1 MSAAEDKV
9 VPELSRSL
17 ESRHITMISIGGM
30 IGAGLFVSSSAAIAA
45 TGPAIVVSYLITG
58 ALVLLVMRMLG
69 EMAMTLPKVRS
80 FTEFARAGLG
90 NWGGFVAGWLYWYF
104 WMIVVPV
111 EAIAGAN
118 ILHNWFGA
126 HGPSPL
132 VLGLL
137 LMGVMTAV
145 NLMSARSYGEFE
157 FWFASIKVAA
167 ILVFIALAAAY
178 ACGFTAPAGSTF
190 GNLSA
195 FGGFMPK
202 GFTAV
207 LSGAVT
213 VYFSLTGAEIT
224 TIAAAESKEPARAVA
239 RMSSTVI
246 VRILTFYAGSVF
258 LIVSVVPWINVKV
271 GESPFTLALMTMRF
285 GWASVA
291 MSAIILTAV
300 LSCLNS
306 AFYVCSRVLFV
317 LAEHGDAPQFL
328 VKLNER
334 RVPTRS
340 VWMGSIA
347 GVLGIFAATAHSQA
361 VFAFLVNASGALI
374 VFIYMMIVV
383 AHLRVRRARE
393 ASGAP
398 RPALEMWLFPWANYA
413 ALGGMAAVLI
423 AMALMPDMQRDLKV
437 SVLSFAVALAAFF
450 LVNSRRRARALGSAA
465 VQP

>member
-1 MSAAEDKV
+1 MSDTTEKSM
-9 VPELSRSL
+9 PQLSRSL
-17 ESRHITMISIGGM
+17 QPRHITMISIGGM
-30 IGAGLFVSSSAAIAA
+30 IGAGLFVSSSAAIVA

-58 ALVLLVMRMLG
+58 TLVLLVMRMLG

-80 FTEFARAGLG
+80 FSEFARAGLG
-90 NWGGFVAGWLYWYF
+90 PWGGFVAGWLYWYF

-118 ILHNWFGA
+118 ILHNW
-126 HGPSPL
+126 
-132 VLGLL
+132 LGLPPL
-137 LMGVMTAV
+137 LLGLILMGVMTAV

-167 ILVFIALAAAY
+167 ILVFIALGAAFAF
-178 ACGFTAPAGSTF
+178 GFTSPTGSTF
-190 GNLSA
+190 GNLTA
-195 FGGFMPK
+195 YGGFMPK
-202 GFTAV
+202 GLTAV

-246 VRILTFYAGSVF
+246 VRILTFYVGSVL
-258 LIVSVVPWINVKV
+258 LIVTVVPWIRVRS
-271 GESPFTLALMTMRF
+271 GESPFTLALSTMQF
-285 GWASVA
+285 QWASVA

-317 LAEHGDAPQFL
+317 LAENGDAPQWL
-328 VKLNER
+328 IQLNAR

-340 VWMGSIA
+340 VWMGSLA
-347 GVLGIFAATAHSQA
+347 GVLGIFAATAHSQK
-361 VFAFLVNASGALI
+361 VFAFLVNASGALM

-383 AHLRVRRARE
+383 AHLRVRWARE
-393 ASGAP
+393 KSGVPA
-398 RPALEMWLFPWANYA
+398 PALTMWFFPWADYL

-423 AMALMPDMQRDLKV
+423 AMALTPDMQQDLKA
-437 SVLSFAVALAAFF
+437 SVLSLAVALGAFYF
-450 LVNSRRRARALGSAA
+450 VNSRRRSRALESPASAG
-465 VQP
+465 

>member
-1 MSAAEDKV
+1 MSGAREQAP
-9 VPELSRSL
+9 PELSRSL

-45 TGPAIVVSYLITG
+45 TGPAIVVSYLVTG

-132 VLGLL
+132 GLGLV

-167 ILVFIALAAAY
+167 ILVFIALAAAF
-178 ACGFTAPAGSTF
+178 ACGFTAPGGSTF
-190 GNLSA
+190 VNLTA

-258 LIVSVVPWINVKV
+258 LIVSVVPWVNIKV
-271 GESPFTLALMTMRF
+271 GESPFTLALTTMQFR
-285 GWASVA
+285 WASVA

-340 VWMGSIA
+340 VWMGSVA
-347 GVLGIFAATAHSQA
+347 GVVGIFAATAHSQA

-393 ASGAP
+393 ASSAP
-398 RPALEMWLFPWANYA
+398 QPALQMWLFPWANFA
-413 ALGGMAAVLI
+413 ALAGMGAVLI

-437 SVLSFAVALAAFF
+437 SVLSFAVALGAFL
-450 LVNSRRRARALGSAA
+450 LVNARRRARQPAA
-465 VQP
+465 ATVQP

>member
-1 MSAAEDKV
+1 MSDTTEKSM
-9 VPELSRSL
+9 PELSRSL
-17 ESRHITMISIGGM
+17 QPRHITMISIGGM

-58 ALVLLVMRMLG
+58 TLVLLVMRMLG

-80 FTEFARAGLG
+80 FSEFARAGLG
-90 NWGGFVAGWLYWYF
+90 PWGGFVAGWLYWYF

-118 ILHNWFGA
+118 ILHNW
-126 HGPSPL
+126 
-132 VLGLL
+132 LGLPPL
-137 LMGVMTAV
+137 LLGLILMGVMTAV

-167 ILVFIALAAAY
+167 ILVFIALGAAFAF
-178 ACGFTAPAGSTF
+178 GFTSPTGSTF
-190 GNLSA
+190 GNLTA
-195 FGGFMPK
+195 YGGFMPK
-202 GFTAV
+202 GLTAV

-246 VRILTFYAGSVF
+246 VRILTFYVGSVL
-258 LIVSVVPWINVKV
+258 LIVTVVPWIRVRS
-271 GESPFTLALMTMRF
+271 GESPFTLALSTMQF
-285 GWASVA
+285 QWASVA

-317 LAEHGDAPQFL
+317 LAEHGDAPQWL
-328 VKLNER
+328 IQLNAR

-340 VWMGSIA
+340 VWMGSLA
-347 GVLGIFAATAHSQA
+347 GVLGIFAATAHSQK
-361 VFAFLVNASGALI
+361 VFAFLVNASGALM

-383 AHLRVRRARE
+383 AHLRVRRRRE
-393 ASGAP
+393 ASGVPA
-398 RPALEMWLFPWANYA
+398 PALTMWFFPWADYL

-423 AMALMPDMQRDLKV
+423 AMALTPDMQQDLKA
-437 SVLSFAVALAAFF
+437 SVLSFAVALGAFY
-450 LVNSRRRARALGSAA
+450 LVNSRRRSRALESPASAG
-465 VQP
+465 